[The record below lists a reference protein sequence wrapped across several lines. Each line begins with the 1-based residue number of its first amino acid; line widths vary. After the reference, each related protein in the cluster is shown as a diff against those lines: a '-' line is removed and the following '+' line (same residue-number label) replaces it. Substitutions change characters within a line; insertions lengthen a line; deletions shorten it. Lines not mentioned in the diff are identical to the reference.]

1 MLTFR
6 SASLKSLRKENSSP
20 NWKTR
25 QKKSARCWTILTLW
39 QKRVKSYKIQYPS
52 VYNSKTFS
60 RNIVREERPLL
71 NLLLLKIR
79 DWVHFGKCYAVWLNV
94 WAEKIAGKWV
104 QKSQKCHLENFAPA
118 QLSPPL
124 IESFRNCTIVPGVVG
139 QNTNANTDSELVDR
153 QIWRHWKKPFLW
165 RCKRPTSPRSLC
177 ALVIPVPPFLFNQ

>member
-94 WAEKIAGKWV
+94 WAEKLLGNGCKNFKNRKNLKNFIWKIL
-104 QKSQKCHLENFAPA
+104 HLHNCRHLWLNRSEIV
-118 QLSPPL
+118 QLSQGWSVKIRMPTQIPSWWIAKSEG
-124 IESFRNCTIVPGVVG
+124 IE
-139 QNTNANTDSELVDR
+139 
-153 QIWRHWKKPFLW
+153 KKRF
-165 RCKRPTSPRSLC
+165 
-177 ALVIPVPPFLFNQ
+177 PVKM